1 MQSNLPPVIVDMIRN
16 MKDPSYSENIR
27 HNYLMMLKNV
37 ANEINIEIAKAE
49 RILDGVWAKP
59 KRKNPVR

>member
-49 RILDGVWAKP
+49 RIMWATP
-59 KRKNPVR
+59 RKNPVK